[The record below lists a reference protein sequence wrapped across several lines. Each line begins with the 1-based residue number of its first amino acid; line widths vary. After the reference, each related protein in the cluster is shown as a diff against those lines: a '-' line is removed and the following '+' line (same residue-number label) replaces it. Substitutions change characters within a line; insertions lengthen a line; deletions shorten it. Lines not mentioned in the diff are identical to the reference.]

1 MHEEKC
7 QTGEIIRSKGPLP
20 LPSLGSLGA
29 KPNSCF
35 WSAPWYGNSRGC
47 SLFIIIIPT
56 GPDPNSALT
65 QVDLSSRHYCGFD
78 PAPVCGSKILKVL
91 LFFLAFSLLHFCLQ
105 GQVVAAG
112 KSVRASS
119 LIPPCSQTLKKG
131 QNKL

>member
-20 LPSLGSLGA
+20 LPSLDSLGA

-35 WSAPWYGNSRGC
+35 WSAPCYGNSRGC

-65 QVDLSSRHYCGFD
+65 QVDLPST
-78 PAPVCGSKILKVL
+78 VI
-91 LFFLAFSLLHFCLQ
+91 
-105 GQVVAAG
+105 
-112 KSVRASS
+112 
-119 LIPPCSQTLKKG
+119 LIPLLRADQRF
-131 QNKL
+131 